1 MGVGTGRFNRVS
13 VWVSLH
19 RLLLTSK
26 AAPGARGAGTAVR
39 SGRHR
44 VRRPGASGP
53 RSRVLGSVHASHRHT
68 LSLKIVRKS
77 DRFTLAI
84 PMIGSCEASLRHG
97 SVDGRHS
104 GLASTFDND
113 VGRVNE
119 RGSRARSGRYRRR
132 TTLCLY
138 VEITR
143 QKWQIRRLITAYHPT
158 TDRH

>member
-1 MGVGTGRFNRVS
+1 MPDCPLIMGVGTGRFNRVS

-119 RGSRARSGRYRRR
+119 RGSARAAVATVDGQRYVFMWKSLVKNGRFG
-132 TTLCLY
+132 
-138 VEITR
+138 
-143 QKWQIRRLITAYHPT
+143 
-158 TDRH
+158 D

>member
-53 RSRVLGSVHASHRHT
+53 RSRVLLLGSVHALTPPYIVIENRK
-68 LSLKIVRKS
+68 KIGP
-77 DRFTLAI
+77 I
-84 PMIGSCEASLRHG
+84 HIGDPDDWVMRGVIEA
-97 SVDGRHS
+97 
-104 GLASTFDND
+104 
-113 VGRVNE
+113 
-119 RGSRARSGRYRRR
+119 
-132 TTLCLY
+132 
-138 VEITR
+138 
-143 QKWQIRRLITAYHPT
+143 WQR
-158 TDRH
+158 